1 MRLYLLFGNMMSV
14 QQSAK
19 FFFSPTGDY
28 SVEEFI
34 KLRTVVMVL
43 QVTHLDELSVL
54 VYAFVPS

>member
-1 MRLYLLFGNMMSV
+1 MMSV

-19 FFFSPTGDY
+19 FFFFPTGDY